1 MPNHREI
8 SPFLKLVR
16 DFLLGRKH
24 VTHHRYA
31 DTVSPRTQAN
41 PDIPADASTRL
52 FGIQYYLRDARRQ
65 MRPPID
71 LVQQKKDE
79 IAAIAAA
86 EAAKEAAAAEAAAK
100 EAEAAKKTPQAGSTP
115 RPAPTPAGPARPAGP
130 AGPAGPAKAAPPSQ
144 PKKPETK
151 SDKESK
157 DGQPTPRNK
166 IPTPGKLYH
175 WD

>member
-31 DTVSPRTQAN
+31 DTVSPRSQAN
-41 PDIPADASTRL
+41 PDIPAGALARL
-52 FGIQYYLRDARRQ
+52 FGNQYYLRDARRQ

-71 LVQQKKDE
+71 LVQQKIDE

-100 EAEAAKKTPQAGSTP
+100 EAEAAKKAPQAGSTP
-115 RPAPTPAGPARPAGP
+115 RPAPTP

-157 DGQPTPRNK
+157 DGRQKPKNK
-166 IPTPGKLYH
+166 IPTPGKLH
-175 WD
+175 QWD